1 MMEKKYI
8 DVDRWHREAEK
19 HAVRDGISLAVAF
32 LLAYLLL
39 LGVGYSLAFTGMPKA
54 EGREFIGAVKEPK
67 FDPPVEEKA
76 KAKLTVIPKIVDEP
90 EEAAEEPA
98 IETYAVEEPVPSYS
112 EPVYAETQQEV
123 PTFSGTPEN
132 FKQAG
137 VVYGDDGTRYT
148 WYSQNVLPG
157 GGLDI
162 PGRHVDEN
170 GYVADSNGR
179 IAVASS
185 DLPIGT
191 ELDTPFGP
199 ATVYD
204 TGCASGTVDIY
215 TNF

>member
-1 MMEKKYI
+1 MKHAEKKYI
-8 DVDRWHREAEK
+8 DIDRWHREAEK
-19 HAVRDGISLAVAF
+19 HAIRDGISLGVAF
-32 LLAYLLL
+32 LLAYLLFIGL
-39 LGVGYSLAFTGMPKA
+39 GYSLAFDTMPKA
-54 EGREFIGAVKEPK
+54 EGREFAGVVKEPWY
-67 FDPPVEEKA
+67 DPPKEEKTIE
-76 KAKLTVIPKIVDEP
+76 TVSEP
-90 EEAAEEPA
+90 IAEAEEVEQT
-98 IETYAVEEPVPSYS
+98 IEVEATSTIEQPMESYS
-112 EPVYAETQQEV
+112 APIQQA
-123 PTFSGTPEN
+123 PQQAATFSGTPEN

-170 GYVADSNGR
+170 GYVADANGR